1 VAHDSRSLDV
11 LYGVARAIS
20 GAEFRAR
27 TVLARVCSTVAQ
39 AFALDRVAIF
49 RYLDETDSIVP
60 FAAHG
65 GETGD
70 AQRVPMPAPL
80 ARIALFRR
88 ARESGRAVFSEDVR
102 RDGALTERAIEAF
115 GVQSLVVVPL
125 MSEGRCLGFLVGDR
139 GGRSF
144 QLDREALDLLSAVG
158 SFIAV
163 VLEKAIEHSEL
174 RRLNELKSEFIA
186 VASHELR
193 TPAAVVYG
201 IAWTLEARGQSLR
214 PDRRVELRR
223 TLLEQAERLRTLVE
237 QLLDLSQLE
246 AAAVRIAPERFRV
259 RERLQELVRLAEDAR
274 AGEVVVDAHSD
285 LTAVADLAAFDR
297 IVSNLIANALRYGKT
312 PVRVTATRADDELQV
327 VVEDRGDGVPADF
340 VPRLFERFSRG
351 APSAE
356 TTNGAGLG
364 LAIAQSYAQ
373 AHGGYITY
381 EPGSPKGARFNL
393 VLPAS

>member
-1 VAHDSRSLDV
+1 L
-11 LYGVARAIS
+11 
-20 GAEFRAR
+20 
-27 TVLARVCSTVAQ
+27 
-39 AFALDRVAIF
+39 
-49 RYLDETDSIVP
+49 
-60 FAAHG
+60 
-65 GETGD
+65 
-70 AQRVPMPAPL
+70 
-80 ARIALFRR
+80 
-88 ARESGRAVFSEDVR
+88 
-102 RDGALTERAIEAF
+102 
-115 GVQSLVVVPL
+115 
-125 MSEGRCLGFLVGDR
+125 
-139 GGRSF
+139 GRSSPSCS
-144 QLDREALDLLSAVG
+144 R
-158 SFIAV
+158 
-163 VLEKAIEHSEL
+163 KAIEHSEL

-201 IAWTLEARGQSLR
+201 IAWTLEARGESLR
-214 PDRRVELRR
+214 PDQRVELRR

-373 AHGGYITY
+373 AHGGYTY
-381 EPGSPKGARFNL
+381 EPGSPKGARFNP